1 MIIRSACT
9 RGTSRVSA
17 TACRYRGT
25 TWPRRR
31 GCRRGA
37 SFACSF
43 AYLCFMRKEERHV
56 RLPSA
61 WCVWLRVCLPR
72 FSFFPKEFILTTKK
86 MRHEPAPTKRR
97 LITDTISSHEGA
109 TLLGPPPNENIR
121 TTYTL
126 ITMHANS
133 AAFLSRFVW
142 QVVGTPLDE
151 KNIWEKRR
159 KRPASQLAMA
169 QGNTRNLHT
178 HTHSLYSDKLSI

>member
-72 FSFFPKEFILTTKK
+72 LTDPLFSHIFGV
-86 MRHEPAPTKRR
+86 RR
-97 LITDTISSHEGA
+97 ERADTISHEGA
-109 TLLGPPPNENIR
+109 ALLGPPPNENIR

-169 QGNTRNLHT
+169 QGNTQSTYT
-178 HTHSLYSDKLSI
+178 HTLSLLR